1 MAYIALK
8 PCRFAGLDFRIED
21 PVPEDVVQPGAA
33 KNLVKMGILGTSG
46 TRAAP
51 AVTTHTESEGVT
63 IAIHVEEGD
72 LLLNV
77 STDALQSVFDVL
89 TSRAPEAETVIQG
102 MTETNALI
110 LVDVADSRKAVRAA
124 AQERAQALNGEG
136 ADSEEGE
143 E

>member
-8 PCRFAGLDFRIED
+8 PCRFAGLAFRIGD
-21 PVPEDVVQPGAA
+21 PVPEEVVNSGAA
-33 KNLVKMGILGTSG
+33 QNLVKMGILATSG
-46 TRAAP
+46 TAAAP

-77 STDALQSVFDVL
+77 SEDALQSVFDVL

-124 AQERAQALNGEG
+124 AQERAKALNGEG